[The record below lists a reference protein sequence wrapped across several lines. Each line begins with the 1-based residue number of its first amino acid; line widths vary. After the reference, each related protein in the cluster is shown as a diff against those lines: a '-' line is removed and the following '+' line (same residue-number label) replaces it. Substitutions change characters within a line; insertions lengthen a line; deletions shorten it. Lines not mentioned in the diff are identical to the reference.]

1 MVISREPKTCF
12 KLKSGSSKKPVL
24 IIGRWGI
31 KENKRSREG
40 CFRDFYTIY
49 NSFFPL
55 ENNELVKLIFNS
67 EPPHTLTWTDF
78 QAFEF
83 SHFFPLFALLQSSI
97 ERSIIISASQF
108 TNFLSLRYCNL
119 DSKSWAAIGKRIP
132 IHWNSPFHEVA
143 FSRLAPLNRE
153 TAGRRR
159 IEGGEGAE
167 GWIRERLPPLEARFE
182 ALGKGWRG
190 LTNGRRV

>member
-40 CFRDFYTIY
+40 CFRDFYTY

-78 QAFEF
+78 QVFEF
-83 SHFFPLFALLQSSI
+83 YTIFAFLSPLCVTAIVDRKIDYYYSIAIYKFPFFALLQLGFKIVGRRFLSI
-97 ERSIIISASQF
+97 ETR
-108 TNFLSLRYCNL
+108 
-119 DSKSWAAIGKRIP
+119 
-132 IHWNSPFHEVA
+132 SPFHEVA

-159 IEGGEGAE
+159 IEGSEGAE
-167 GWIRERLPPLEARFE
+167 G
-182 ALGKGWRG
+182 
-190 LTNGRRV
+190 

>member
-40 CFRDFYTIY
+40 CFRDFYTY

-67 EPPHTLTWTDF
+67 EPPHTLTWTGF

-83 SHFFPLFALLQSSI
+83 YTIFAFLSLFALLQSSI

-119 DSKSWAAIGKRIP
+119 DSKSWAAIGKKIP
-132 IHWNSPFHEVA
+132 IH
-143 FSRLAPLNRE
+143 
-153 TAGRRR
+153 
-159 IEGGEGAE
+159 
-167 GWIRERLPPLEARFE
+167 
-182 ALGKGWRG
+182 
-190 LTNGRRV
+190 

>member
-40 CFRDFYTIY
+40 CFRDFYTY

-67 EPPHTLTWTDF
+67 EPPHTLTWTGF

-83 SHFFPLFALLQSSI
+83 YTIFAFLSPLCVTAIVDRLDRKIDYYFSIAIYKFPFFATWIQNRGQRSGRRFLSI
-97 ERSIIISASQF
+97 ETR
-108 TNFLSLRYCNL
+108 
-119 DSKSWAAIGKRIP
+119 
-132 IHWNSPFHEVA
+132 SPFHEVA

-167 GWIRERLPPLEARFE
+167 G
-182 ALGKGWRG
+182 
-190 LTNGRRV
+190 

>member
-40 CFRDFYTIY
+40 CFRDFYTY

-67 EPPHTLTWTDF
+67 EPPHTLTWTGF

-83 SHFFPLFALLQSSI
+83 YTIFAFLPPLCVTAIVDRKIDYYFSIAIYKFPFFALLQLGFKIVGSDREEDSYPLKLAPRFTKS
-97 ERSIIISASQF
+97 RSRVC
-108 TNFLSLRYCNL
+108 LPL
-119 DSKSWAAIGKRIP
+119 IGKPRGEGGLKAARVRRVEYGRDYHP
-132 IHWNSPFHEVA
+132 SKRD
-143 FSRLAPLNRE
+143 SRL
-153 TAGRRR
+153 
-159 IEGGEGAE
+159 
-167 GWIRERLPPLEARFE
+167 
-182 ALGKGWRG
+182 
-190 LTNGRRV
+190 

>member
-40 CFRDFYTIY
+40 CFRDFYTY

-67 EPPHTLTWTDF
+67 KPPHTLTWTGF

-83 SHFFPLFALLQSSI
+83 YTIFAFLSPLCVTAIVDRKIDYYFSIAIYKFPFFALLQLGFKIVGSDREEDSYPLKLAPRFTKS
-97 ERSIIISASQF
+97 RSRVC
-108 TNFLSLRYCNL
+108 LPL
-119 DSKSWAAIGKRIP
+119 IGKPRGEGGLKAARVRRVEYGRDYHP
-132 IHWNSPFHEVA
+132 SKRD
-143 FSRLAPLNRE
+143 SRL
-153 TAGRRR
+153 
-159 IEGGEGAE
+159 
-167 GWIRERLPPLEARFE
+167 
-182 ALGKGWRG
+182 
-190 LTNGRRV
+190 

>member
-31 KENKRSREG
+31 KENERSREG
-40 CFRDFYTIY
+40 CFRDFYTY

-67 EPPHTLTWTDF
+67 EPPHTLLGQVSKLSNF
-78 QAFEF
+78 IQF

-119 DSKSWAAIGKRIP
+119 DSKSWAAIGKKIP
-132 IHWNSPFHEVA
+132 IH
-143 FSRLAPLNRE
+143 
-153 TAGRRR
+153 
-159 IEGGEGAE
+159 
-167 GWIRERLPPLEARFE
+167 
-182 ALGKGWRG
+182 
-190 LTNGRRV
+190 